1 MTKKDINTP
10 LSHDGMH
17 MASLLEETKQ
27 LCLEYLAELDRLPV
41 GRPEPEV
48 KKMSLPEQGLGA
60 FEAITLF
67 REHFMQ
73 HMMASSGG
81 RYFGYVTG
89 GTTPA
94 AIMGD
99 WLTSV
104 FDQNTQNINGF
115 GDASAL
121 LELEVMRML
130 LDLFGLPQDFLG
142 GMVSGATMSN
152 FSSLGVARQWI
163 GKEYGKDIAREGMIS
178 NIRVYAAVPH
188 SSALKALSML
198 GFGSK
203 NIILVSC
210 LPDRESM
217 DMQKFEELISQH
229 PEEPFILISSGGTV
243 NTVDF
248 DEMQAIAGLKKKY
261 GFWWHIDAAFGAFAA
276 CSPEYRHL
284 LQGWEKADSITVDCH
299 KWLNVPYDS
308 AVFFVRKEH
317 HLLQIETFQNS
328 NAPYLG
334 DPMENFSYLN
344 LLPENSRRFRALP
357 VWFTLHAYGKQGYQ
371 DIVENCINLAQQ
383 LGEWIHASVHYTLV
397 APVRLNVVCFTLR
410 DAHEREAK
418 IHQMAQLLN
427 ERGKVFM
434 TISKYQGKS
443 CLRAAL
449 VNWRTQEKDIEIA
462 MQELEDIWA
471 LLH

>member
-1 MTKKDINTP
+1 MTKKELHTP
-10 LSHDGMH
+10 LSQDGLQ
-17 MASLLEETKQ
+17 MARLLEEARQ
-27 LCLEYLAELDRLPV
+27 VCLEYLTTLDERSIGKPQAEVKELPLPV
-41 GRPEPEV
+41 
-48 KKMSLPEQGLGA
+48 QGLGA
-60 FEAITLF
+60 SEAMVLF

-73 HMMASSGG
+73 LMVASSGR

-104 FDQNTQNINGF
+104 FDQNTQSTNGF

-130 LDLFGLPQDFLG
+130 LDLFHLPHDFLG
-142 GMVSGATMSN
+142 GMVTGATMSN
-152 FSSLGVARQWI
+152 FSSLAVARQWV
-163 GKEYGKDIAREGMIS
+163 GRQFGKDIAREGMIS
-178 NIRVYAAVPH
+178 NLRIYAAVPH

-203 NIILVSC
+203 NLTLVPC

-217 DMQKFEELISQH
+217 DMQKFEALISQH

-248 DEMQAIAGLKKKY
+248 DDMQAIASLKKQY
-261 GFWWHIDAAFGAFAA
+261 NFWWHMDAAFGAFAA
-276 CSPEYRHL
+276 CSPQYAHL

-308 AVFFVRKEH
+308 AVFFVRKEYQ
-317 HLLQIETFQNS
+317 LLQMETFQNS

-357 VWFTLHAYGKQGYQ
+357 VWFTLQAYGRQGYLE
-371 DIVENCINLAQQ
+371 IVENCIRLAQQ
-383 LGEWIHASVHYTLV
+383 LGKALQDSAHFTLV
-397 APVRLNVVCFTLR
+397 APVRLNVVCFTLK
-410 DAHEREAK
+410 DAHERETK
-418 IHQMAQLLN
+418 ISQIAQLLN

-434 TISKYQGKS
+434 TISRYQGKS

-449 VNWRTQEKDIEIA
+449 VNWRTEEKDIELA
-462 MQELEDIWA
+462 MQELEAIRA